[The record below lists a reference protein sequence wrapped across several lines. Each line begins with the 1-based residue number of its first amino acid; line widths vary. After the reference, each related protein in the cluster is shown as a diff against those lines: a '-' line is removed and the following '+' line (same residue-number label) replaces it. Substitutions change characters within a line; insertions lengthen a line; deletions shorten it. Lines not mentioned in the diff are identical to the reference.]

1 MCEAVI
7 VMRRRKVGGMECTV
21 INSKGMPFSCKVMR
35 TFRAYGEGEAEISF
49 RPIFGVLHD
58 IFEEKDE

>member
-1 MCEAVI
+1 M
-7 VMRRRKVGGMECTV
+7 

-49 RPIFGVLHD
+49 RPITWFLHD
-58 IFEEKDE
+58 IFEKEDE

>member
-1 MCEAVI
+1 M
-7 VMRRRKVGGMECTV
+7 

-49 RPIFGVLHD
+49 NPISRFLHNT
-58 IFEEKDE
+58 FEEKMNSLSGRKVKIDRVVL